1 MLRGAASGGSTS
13 AEVPASASGHS
24 SAESEPLS
32 IGRQFENYRLM
43 LDEDG
48 KPIELGRGA
57 MGITYKAFDVD
68 LRCPVTLKVI
78 SERYVGD
85 DSARLRFLREAR
97 AAAKLRHSNVA
108 SVLRLGRSGVDYFY
122 AMEFVEGETLESLI
136 KRFGWIEPNVAL
148 EITTQVA
155 AGIDRDS
162 QTKTCP
168 SGYQIEQYHGEPG
181 RRRRCHG

>member
-1 MLRGAASGGSTS
+1 MRTNSRDSGEEFARAEFAQREIWTCPICGTKFTATSASALCPVCMLRGAASGGSTS

-24 SAESEPLS
+24 SAETEPLS
-32 IGRQFENYRLM
+32 IGRRVENYRLM

-97 AAAKLRHSNVA
+97 AAANIAASQCRFSLTPWKKRSGLLLRHGVCGRGDPA
-108 SVLRLGRSGVDYFY
+108 EAYQALRLD
-122 AMEFVEGETLESLI
+122 
-136 KRFGWIEPNVAL
+136 
-148 EITTQVA
+148 
-155 AGIDRDS
+155 
-162 QTKTCP
+162 
-168 SGYQIEQYHGEPG
+168 
-181 RRRRCHG
+181 